1 MDKWWGDP
9 ETNRVEDYV
18 GPTTDLKDV
27 MKQSVLEVSAVSNE
41 KSLQKVGHK
50 VSVYR
55 SISGNET
62 GTIHDLTARKSEKK
76 CNTTSGLEEGSEKNN
91 DVAVESNK
99 IGVLGRNCQEQNTK
113 SAGWILSS
121 IQLVLSATVRPL
133 YQGTIEPL
141 ILAFKLLLLHES
153 QDNKKIQ
160 RTSVLKKK
168 VDFVV
173 QV

>member
-62 GTIHDLTARKSEKK
+62 GTIYDLTARKSEKK
-76 CNTTSGLEEGSEKNN
+76 CNTTSGLEEGFEKNN

-99 IGVLGRNCQEQNTK
+99 IGVLGRNFQEQNTK

-173 QV
+173 LV